1 MWSEKT
7 LSYKVL
13 GFDSAEG
20 MVGGV
25 ERKGGYKVEIEYKGI
40 G

>member
-20 MVGGV
+20 MVGSR
-25 ERKGGYKVEIEYKGI
+25 EGGYKVEIEYKGI